1 MSKMEKQDV
10 KKTGRYFTA
19 WPPRKNAGPPTTTAS
34 PYYTIAA
41 IGTLIIIGFFA
52 LAGQINAPS
61 LDDVVIPESLE
72 TPPNADGKTWGPADA
87 PVIIEEF
94 GDFQ

>member
-1 MSKMEKQDV
+1 MSKKQ
-10 KKTGRYFTA
+10 
-19 WPPRKNAGPPTTTAS
+19 AGTSLRGHRERMQARQQQQRRL
-34 PYYTIAA
+34 YYTIAA

-61 LDDVVIPESLE
+61 LDDVVLPESLE